1 MIVNRIVSLISL
13 SDLPLLVY
21 RNTTDFCILIL
32 YPATLPNSLMICST
46 SLVASFGF
54 STYNILSFASS
65 DNCTSFPILIPC
77 FPFSSLIA
85 VARITKTM
93 LNKSGKSGNSCAVL
107 DLRGNVFSFSLLSRM
122 LAVDL

>member
-1 MIVNRIVSLISL
+1 MINGIVSLISF

-32 YPATLPNSLMICST
+32 YPTTLPNSLMSSST
-46 SLVASFGF
+46 YLVASFGF
-54 STYNILSFASS
+54 SIYNILSYASS

-77 FPFSSLIA
+77 FSFSSLIA
-85 VARITKTM
+85 VARITKTI
-93 LNKSGKSGNSCAVL
+93 LNKSGENGHSCVVL
-107 DLRGNVFSFSLLSRM
+107 DLRGNVFSFSLLSIM